1 MVTTNTVKSGK
12 KINGFVSE
20 MMATPPKINERS
32 TGISVPYGLQLMM
45 MMMMMMMMFID
56 RVPLPS
62 NEASTRYCEKVIYN
76 FTIDFSRYLA

>member
-45 MMMMMMMMFID
+45 MMMMMFID